1 MNSRP
6 SKRYARNE
14 RGVALVEIMIAIIML
29 AGVIL
34 SLAAAS
40 GHAARQIYLSR
51 RDMHLWATLQSQA
64 ESLRAVGYQGV
75 SDGSGTVDGHAVA
88 WTVAGTDPKTVTVV
102 LTYETRKGTSA
113 NQTFTVYFPAS
124 DTL

>member
-1 MNSRP
+1 MSR
-6 SKRYARNE
+6 RNENQRVRGE
-14 RGVALVEIMIAIIML
+14 RGVALVEIIIAIIML

-51 RDMHLWATLQSQA
+51 RDMHLWASLQSQA

-75 SDGSGTVDGHAVA
+75 TTGSATVDGHAVA

-113 NQTFTVYFPAS
+113 YQTFTVYFPAS